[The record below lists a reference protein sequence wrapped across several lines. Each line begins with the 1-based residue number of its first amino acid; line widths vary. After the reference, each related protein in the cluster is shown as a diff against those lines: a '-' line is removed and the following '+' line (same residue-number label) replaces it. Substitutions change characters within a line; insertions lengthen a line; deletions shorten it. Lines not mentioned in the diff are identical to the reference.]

1 MTFERFFCYFW
12 HFLTLFEYVSPHL
25 GLCGTIFG
33 VILGHLLGAIRGH
46 FGATLASFWHHV
58 RWFWLGYSLGAFWTV
73 FVAHFQAIFTVILRF
88 FYDVLEV
95 EFKIKQNNARKGKNM
110 QTSAKI
116 RQKYAKLCKVM
127 QNKHGSILSTYTPLN
142 CTLPSQ
148 HYCVYCCWEGRQHLT
163 AP

>member
-1 MTFERFFCYFW
+1 MWDHFW
-12 HFLTLFEYVSPHL
+12 
-25 GLCGTIFG
+25 GDFG
-33 VILGHLLGAIRGH
+33 PFAGGDPGSLWGH
-46 FGATLASFWHHV
+46 FGIVLASCPMCFGV
-58 RWFWLGYSLGAFWTV
+58 VLTPFVAFLGYSLGAFWTV

-95 EFKIKQNNARKGKNM
+95 EFKIKQNNAREGKNM

-116 RQKYAKLCKVM
+116 CQKYAKLCKVM

-148 HYCVYCCWEGRQHLT
+148 HYCVYCC
-163 AP
+163 